1 MTPLCNFPEGVGM
14 NTEVIAGKVCYVME
28 HGNVKVAVT
37 RQGGHM
43 APVTFF
49 HNQNPDNPNP
59 DNQNKGGGMVK
70 PVQPYYISP
79 WQGET
84 AETDAGTDTGTG
96 TDAGRTILPVLQPLR
111 GDLFCMPFG
120 GDGEEFPPHGETAS
134 HEWHPAGI
142 ERNGTLAV
150 MTLEM
155 QTRIRPGSVTKEI
168 TAVSGHDALY
178 IRHTVRGNA
187 GSMTYGHHA
196 TLGVHNGPL
205 TIRTSPIRF
214 GFTSPHADGFTQNK
228 DYFSLASTARFDSL
242 TEVPTIWK
250 DPAYTDCSLFPA
262 RYGFMDVLQVYQE
275 QLAEPGWVTAVCAE
289 GGYLWYSF
297 KDVSILPSTAIWMD
311 NCGRHA
317 TLGTA
322 GMSAS
327 KMSAHFWLHQ
337 PRRGGIHHLLHY
349 NGKIHGLHWQGK
361 MLIVR
366 RTYLRESVK
375 SRGTTI
381 GRILL
386 SRYDQWMFQQERK
399 FSVIL
404 CQERIKLSKLRL
416 RSDVRRQFF
425 AKGVH

>member
-1 MTPLCNFPEGVGM
+1 M
-14 NTEVIAGKVCYVME
+14 NTEVIAGKLCYVME

-49 HNQNPDNPNP
+49 RNQHPC
-59 DNQNKGGGMVK
+59 GGTVK

-84 AETDAGTDTGTG
+84 AKIDTAA
-96 TDAGRTILPVLQPLR
+96 DSKILPVLQPLR

-134 HEWHPAGI
+134 QEWHPAGV
-142 ERNGTLAV
+142 EQNGAMAV

-155 QTRIRPGSVTKEI
+155 KTRIRPGSVTKEI
-168 TAVSGHDALY
+168 AVVEGHDALY

-205 TIRTSPIRF
+205 TVRTSPIRF
-214 GFTSPHADGFTQNK
+214 GFTNPHAGNFTHNK

-242 TEVPTIWK
+242 AEVPTIWK
-250 DPAYTDCSLFPA
+250 DPAYTDCTRFPA

-275 QLAEPGWVTAVCAE
+275 QIAEPGWVAAVCAE

-297 KDVSILPSTAIWMD
+297 KDVSLLPSTVIWMD

-317 TLGTA
+317 NPWNGRNVCIGLEDVCSFFGEGISASASENFLSAEGVKTFHTLTDDTPLVVSSIQGTA
-322 GMSAS
+322 IIPDGFDAVANVQFAS
-327 KMSAHFWLHQ
+327 DEVLFISES
-337 PRRGGIHHLLHY
+337 
-349 NGKIHGLHWQGK
+349 GKE
-361 MLIVR
+361 VR
-366 RTYLRESVK
+366 ST
-375 SRGTTI
+375 
-381 GRILL
+381 
-386 SRYDQWMFQQERK
+386 
-399 FSVIL
+399 
-404 CQERIKLSKLRL
+404 
-416 RSDVRRQFF
+416 VRPGFVF
-425 AKGVH
+425 GEPL